1 MDLCPNYKNMKHCP
15 EEMWQKIV
23 SFSLLSVNT
32 PIGLITDTLL
42 VDHFSQVRLVSCIHC
57 QDSHLY
63 CRTQWKSLNFFGHRV
78 QTLNLLVQMD
88 LAEKVETCFNSLDQ
102 KIGACFNS
110 LDNKMELRFNH
121 VNAGVTQTKD
131 TIQVV
136 VHTLFIHERF

>member
-1 MDLCPNYKNMKHCP
+1 VAEDSEFQSALSKHTY
-15 EEMWQKIV
+15 WTHKA
-23 SFSLLSVNT
+23 L
-32 PIGLITDTLL
+32 TDTLL
-42 VDHFSQVRLVSCIHC
+42 VDHFSQVRLVSCVHC

-63 CRTQWKSLNFFGHRV
+63 CRTQWKSLNLFGHRV
-78 QTLNLLVQMD
+78 QTLNLLVQLD
-88 LAEKVETCFNSLDQ
+88 LAEKVETCFSSLDQ

-131 TIQVV
+131 AIQVV

>member
-1 MDLCPNYKNMKHCP
+1 
-15 EEMWQKIV
+15 
-23 SFSLLSVNT
+23 
-32 PIGLITDTLL
+32 
-42 VDHFSQVRLVSCIHC
+42 
-57 QDSHLY
+57 
-63 CRTQWKSLNFFGHRV
+63 
-78 QTLNLLVQMD
+78 MD

-110 LDNKMELRFNH
+110 LDDKMELRFNH